1 LIPNIK
7 GEKMPA
13 ETKKTKKS
21 KVKSDNDVYTAM
33 LGLTM
38 LVLGATTVVVC
49 LRSLELFDSIFTL
62 TY

>member
-1 LIPNIK
+1 
-7 GEKMPA
+7 MPP

-21 KVKSDNDVYTAM
+21 KVKNDNDVYTAM

-49 LRSLELFDSIFTL
+49 LRSMELFDSIFTL

>member
-1 LIPNIK
+1 MIPSIK

-13 ETKKTKKS
+13 ENKKTKKS
-21 KVKSDNDVYTAM
+21 KVQSDNDVYTAM

-38 LVLGATTVVVC
+38 LVLGATAVVVC

>member
-1 LIPNIK
+1 
-7 GEKMPA
+7 MPA
-13 ETKKTKKS
+13 EKPTKKAKKS
-21 KVKSDNDVYTAM
+21 KAKSDNDVYTAL

-38 LVLGATTVVVC
+38 LVLGATAVAVC